1 MAKKLTPKNPASTLD
16 TSAMFDVLY
25 RFPEQVKEAVGI
37 GESAPLWRQ
46 QATSN
51 RFAFFGLGGSAIG
64 ADLLRS
70 YAAATVGADH
80 LDISVHRG
88 YSAPGWLNADTNVVC
103 SSYSGETEETLSAF
117 DEARKRT
124 MRMLCITTG
133 GSLGKRAVTYGM
145 PIINIP
151 PGLQPRCAIAYAFF
165 PLLTVMT
172 RYGAFD
178 ARAGRANAKGIREI
192 LAHTEEMR
200 DVYASTTAMN
210 PALQIAK
217 KLAGTYPVIYSAS
230 ERLDA
235 VNLRWRGQIQENAKQ
250 VAFGN
255 TLPEMNHNEINGWQF
270 PKGKTKPFSVVLL
283 RDPDDHKRTQLRFDA
298 LKDIIKTSVAE
309 VQTFEGKGSTLL
321 ARMFS
326 LIYLGDWVSWH
337 LAVLNKTDPTPV
349 PVIQQLKTRLAKAR

>member
-1 MAKKLTPKNPASTLD
+1 MPKNPAAAIDKSN
-16 TSAMFDVLY
+16 MFDTLY
-25 RFPEQVKEAVGI
+25 RFSEQVKDAVSI

-51 RFAFFGLGGSAIG
+51 RYAFFGLGGSAIG

-70 YAAATVGADH
+70 YAAVLPGADH

-88 YSAPGWLNADTNVVC
+88 YTVPSWMDSDTNVVC

-117 DEARKRT
+117 DDVRKKT
-124 MRMLCITTG
+124 MRVVCITTG
-133 GSLGKRAVTYGM
+133 GQLGKRAITYGF

-151 PGLQPRCAIAYAFF
+151 PGFQPRCAIAYSFF
-165 PLLTVMT
+165 PLLTIMS
-172 RYGAFD
+172 RYGAID
-178 ARAGRANAKGIREI
+178 SRASRANAKGIREI

-200 DVYASTTAMN
+200 DIYASSAAKN

-217 KLAGTYPVIYSAS
+217 KLHGKMPVVYSSS

-255 TLPEMNHNEINGWQF
+255 LLPEMNHNEINGWQH
-270 PKGKTKPFSVVLL
+270 PKNRLKDFSVLML
-283 RDPDDHKRTQLRFDA
+283 KDADDHRRVQIRFDA
-298 LKDIIKTSVAE
+298 LKDILKGSVGDITAL
-309 VQTFEGKGSTLL
+309 EGKGSTLL
-321 ARMFS
+321 SRMFS

-349 PVIQQLKTRLAKAR
+349 PIIQTLKAKLAKAK